1 MPNSSPRA
9 AQAHTDTQMH
19 QHKQSWKKKSKTS
32 VNVEKEVEK
41 TGEHVLEPGAKLDK
55 TTYFYIIPFFV
66 KLKNVQKLGS

>member
-1 MPNSSPRA
+1 M
-9 AQAHTDTQMH
+9 
-19 QHKQSWKKKSKTS
+19 KTS

-66 KLKNVQKLGS
+66 KLRNVQKLGS